1 MLRRRYRR
9 YVVEDRWTAIRWA
22 IGTARDRDI
31 VVIAGR
37 GAQDHVDW
45 VIEGQP
51 LRVGSPPQPAAL
63 VHLQGSSHYRA
74 EAHACCPSSKACIT
88 AD

>member
-1 MLRRRYRR
+1 MYCRYRR

-37 GAQDHVDW
+37 GHKDHVDY
-45 VIEGQP
+45 VINGEL
-51 LRVGSPPQPAAL
+51 LRVGP
-63 VHLQGSSHYRA
+63 GSG
-74 EAHACCPSSKACIT
+74 ECSK
-88 AD
+88 